1 MNKFESNYTDPLSY
15 STIKNLIGQ
24 FRRSNGAEGSDF
36 NKFETPGQYY
46 FKILF
51 YFNNSGQDAFSSNLL
66 GCDWITENVYNTNE
80 SHPQINSAYNYLVM
94 NNELER
100 AKKLQ

>member
-24 FRRSNGAEGSDF
+24 FRRSNGTEGSDF
-36 NKFETPGQYY
+36 NKFETPGHYY

-51 YFNNSGQDAFSSNLL
+51 YFNNPSQDDFTSNLL
-66 GCDWITENVYNTNE
+66 SCDWII
-80 SHPQINSAYNYLVM
+80 S
-94 NNELER
+94 
-100 AKKLQ
+100 